1 MATVREVL
9 YQHTKKFSARAIAR
23 SFGMSKTTVR
33 KYLKLATTHGYSAKI
48 NDEELQEI
56 AINWTLDKF
65 HPYLGI
71 KFVPIKETCINQI
84 LVCS

>member
-48 NDEELQEI
+48 ND
-56 AINWTLDKF
+56 LDF
-65 HPYLGI
+65 G
-71 KFVPIKETCINQI
+71 QI
-84 LVCS
+84 PSIFRHKIRPNKRNLH

>member
-33 KYLKLATTHGYSAKI
+33 KYVIFQSRI
-48 NDEELQEI
+48 QQI
-56 AINWTLDKF
+56 
-65 HPYLGI
+65 
-71 KFVPIKETCINQI
+71 IKEEFSN
-84 LVCS
+84 S

>member
-56 AINWTLDKF
+56 AIKVEEALYQETNKNKPTIMSALLAHRD
-65 HPYLGI
+65 LI
-71 KFVPIKETCINQI
+71 K
-84 LVCS
+84 